1 MASKP
6 VPGIQKHGTWAGNP
20 REVSSA
26 SPETS
31 LTWCLSQLSKPGR
44 AAAEDHKPG
53 TAGPDTSGH
62 RQLDKRVKAGQWRA
76 LVAIR
81 TQHIKGGSSGIARFR
96 GQGGLRTLL
105 DLLKHP
111 ECSRKTLDLALSI
124 LANCCTER
132 QTRVEVRKLDGI
144 SIVVGIL
151 KKNVA
156 METIQN
162 RAARALGNLAMDP
175 ESSTLIHSAGGVPLL
190 LLCVSLASAPSPPSD
205 DPLEAPSSKLECAQ
219 SAARALLY
227 LADTPSNRLLLLT
240 QGTLTALAP
249 LIAPEYPLGL
259 RRAALRTLHELTRS
273 CGVECAREV
282 SRSGVLAQLGV
293 MASGEAAKPFEEL
306 ALKTLANMCTQ
317 GCLRPLVGS
326 LGVIQK
332 FTEEVK
338 KDCLKSGVFLKALCL
353 CCKEAVNRAK
363 VKESGGL
370 EVLIGFL
377 GVHRSHPLDRLV
389 ILACVDFVYDEAAL
403 EQLQELGIVPLL
415 VARLVEL
422 AKGEEP
428 SAGKMDVSLTSTMF
442 ASELLSTSCFDSFDF
457 PPPEGNRK
465 EEMGKEHVL
474 GSSSFL
480 SLRSWLVSEGLISSE
495 GDLLDSSGGTEGD
508 WGSLHIPSSSPQTSS
523 TDCHSPLKC
532 LSPTSSLP
540 SSTPLSAPKSQSQS
554 TPSTSTSSPAQVHM
568 SSPSKTAD
576 LPPCVPLPFS
586 NSNPQAQP
594 GSSNSNPRA
603 QPGSS
608 TSSPARLLYL
618 HRPARLLYLHR
629 PARLLYLH
637 RPARLLYLHRPAQLL
652 YLHPPSPAQ
661 LLYLHPPS
669 PAQLLY
675 LHPRAQPSSSTSTPE
690 PSPAPLPPPPS
701 PAQLLYLHPR
711 AQPSSS
717 TSTPRAQPGS
727 STSSLPS
734 PTIPPLTSVS
744 PSKFSSPPRKRP
756 RVPST
761 THSSVVPL
769 DTPPTV
775 SRPQAY
781 HHPYHPE
788 PWAPESP
795 ILLLLSRFSHAT
807 DPSAAL
813 VNSGIISGLLFY
825 LSQHQDP
832 SGRCFRMLCRL
843 SCNPNCLQALVRTG
857 SVALIRHHLVQRGSD
872 PESWGAGERQTDR
885 VKSKVKQLGLALL
898 SNLRV
903 QCESG
908 FGSGVLSHVML
919 SGSESDKLNCALSL
933 PLVNGNKVL
942 LKKLLLDNGGLLL
955 ALEPLGCNEDEEE
968 EDHHT
973 SECRRLLSD
982 CLNSP
987 QHVSAPQLHSLYFSL
1002 LIGCLSS
1009 LMGCP
1014 KTVLAKRRCR
1024 VLSPI
1029 KPLSVSQTGKASPPP
1044 LKKPRLVNICPYND
1058 STFDLLFL
1066 LDDGS
1071 QVSANREAV
1080 AGAEG
1085 TEVVG
1090 SEYFRALLRGGF
1102 GEAQGR
1108 TGEAIPI
1115 RDVSQGMLLPVLHYL
1130 HGCRLNKDGKTAE
1143 EQGDETEREGR
1154 GECQILGSLASE
1166 GLGVWRDGAEEPSPE
1181 AQGFQKTPLAETM
1194 MGACRFLVTEL
1205 QREVEDL
1212 CVSLLSCSAKNAGR
1226 IADVGK
1232 KPPSN
1237 MDQYGSEG
1245 ESADE
1250 SLANRTS
1257 GLELSGSEA
1266 QTDSLAP
1273 TVTAGQAES
1282 LHGSGLQP
1290 CQQTEGRRHTAPGP
1304 GQKGIS
1310 APKTSSGLETCV
1322 NPLKS
1327 SSASKCCKRRSKLRS
1342 VSNTQKVA
1350 DSVQD
1355 SKVGPGRWTLL
1366 PQVYWFSQ
1374 RYSYPGLG
1382 RACLSLLLGSQGF
1395 SQPHP
1400 STLAADCLCRLAREA
1415 DCTETLKRDIVSLA
1429 TMALS

>member
-1 MASKP
+1 PP
-6 VPGIQKHGTWAGNP
+6 VYRP
-20 REVSSA
+20 
-26 SPETS
+26 TS

-62 RQLDKRVKAGQWRA
+62 RQLDKRVKAGQWQA

-96 GQGGLRTLL
+96 GQGGLRILL

-132 QTRVEVRKLDGI
+132 QTRVEVRQKGFALPFL
-144 SIVVGIL
+144 VGIL

-190 LLCVSLASAPSPPSD
+190 LLCVSLAS
-205 DPLEAPSSKLECAQ
+205 CAQ
-219 SAARALLY
+219 SAARAILY

-259 RRAALRTLHELTRS
+259 RRAALRTLHELTRG

-293 MASGEAAKPFEEL
+293 MASGEADKPFEEL

-338 KDCLKSGVFLKALCL
+338 KDGLKSGVFLKALCL

-442 ASELLSTSCFDSFDF
+442 ASELLS
-457 PPPEGNRK
+457 
-465 EEMGKEHVL
+465 
-474 GSSSFL
+474 
-480 SLRSWLVSEGLISSE
+480 WLVSEGLISSE
-495 GDLLDSSGGTEGD
+495 GDLLDSPGGTEGD
-508 WGSLHIPSSSPQTSS
+508 WGSLHVPSSSPQTSS
-523 TDCHSPLKC
+523 TDSHSPLK
-532 LSPTSSLP
+532 L
-540 SSTPLSAPKSQSQS
+540 
-554 TPSTSTSSPAQVHM
+554 
-568 SSPSKTAD
+568 
-576 LPPCVPLPFS
+576 
-586 NSNPQAQP
+586 
-594 GSSNSNPRA
+594 
-603 QPGSS
+603 
-608 TSSPARLLYL
+608 
-618 HRPARLLYLHR
+618 
-629 PARLLYLH
+629 
-637 RPARLLYLHRPAQLL
+637 
-652 YLHPPSPAQ
+652 
-661 LLYLHPPS
+661 
-669 PAQLLY
+669 
-675 LHPRAQPSSSTSTPE
+675 
-690 PSPAPLPPPPS
+690 
-701 PAQLLYLHPR
+701 
-711 AQPSSS
+711 
-717 TSTPRAQPGS
+717 
-727 STSSLPS
+727 
-734 PTIPPLTSVS
+734 
-744 PSKFSSPPRKRP
+744 
-756 RVPST
+756 
-761 THSSVVPL
+761 
-769 DTPPTV
+769 

-885 VKSKVKQLGLALL
+885 VKAKVKQLGLALL

-933 PLVNGNKVL
+933 PL
-942 LKKLLLDNGGLLL
+942 
-955 ALEPLGCNEDEEE
+955 EDR
-968 EDHHT
+968 HT

-1029 KPLSVSQTGKASPPP
+1029 KPLSVSQTGKALPPP

-1130 HGCRLNKDGKTAE
+1130 HGCRLNKDGETAE

-1237 MDQYGSEG
+1237 MDQYGSDG

-1273 TVTAGQAES
+1273 TVTAGQAVS
-1282 LHGSGLQP
+1282 LHGSGLHP
-1290 CQQTEGRRHTAPGP
+1290 CQQTEGRRHSAPGP
-1304 GQKGIS
+1304 GQNGDS
-1310 APKTSSGLETCV
+1310 APKTTSGLETCV

-1327 SSASKCCKRRSKLRS
+1327 SSASKCCKRRSKLQS

-1382 RACLSLLLGSQGF
+1382 RACLSLLLGSQGS
-1395 SQPHP
+1395 SQPRP
-1400 STLAADCLCRLAREA
+1400 SSLAADCLRRLAREA
-1415 DCTETLKRDIVSLA
+1415 DCTETLKRDLVSLA

>member
-6 VPGIQKHGTWAGNP
+6 VPGIQKHGTWTGNP

-31 LTWCLSQLSKPGR
+31 LTWCLSQLSKPER

-175 ESSTLIHSAGGVPLL
+175 ESSTLVHSAGGVPPL
-190 LLCVSLASAPSPPSD
+190 LLCVSLASVPSPPSD

-338 KDCLKSGVFLKALCL
+338 KDDLKSGVFLKALCL

-495 GDLLDSSGGTEGD
+495 GDLLESPGGTEGD

-532 LSPTSSLP
+532 LSPTRSLP
-540 SSTPLSAPKSQSQS
+540 SSTPLSAPKSLSQS
-554 TPSTSTSSPAQVHM
+554 TPSTSMSSPAQVHM

-576 LPPCVPLPFS
+576 LSPCVPLPS
-586 NSNPQAQP
+586 STSTPQAQP
-594 GSSNSNPRA
+594 GSSTSTPQA

-608 TSSPARLLYL
+608 TSAL
-618 HRPARLLYLHR
+618 H
-629 PARLLYLH
+629 
-637 RPARLLYLHRPAQLL
+637 
-652 YLHPPSPAQ
+652 
-661 LLYLHPPS
+661 
-669 PAQLLY
+669 
-675 LHPRAQPSSSTSTPE
+675 SST
-690 PSPAPLPPPPS
+690 
-701 PAQLLYLHPR
+701 
-711 AQPSSS
+711 
-717 TSTPRAQPGS
+717 
-727 STSSLPS
+727 
-734 PTIPPLTSVS
+734 I

-761 THSSVVPL
+761 TRSSVVPL

-872 PESWGAGERQTDR
+872 PESWGTGERQTDR
-885 VKSKVKQLGLALL
+885 VKAKVKQLGLALL

-908 FGSGVLSHVML
+908 FGSGVLSHVIL

-987 QHVSAPQLHSLYFSL
+987 QHVSAPQLHSLYFSM

-1044 LKKPRLVNICPYND
+1044 LKKPRLVNICAYND

-1090 SEYFRALLRGGF
+1090 SEYFRALLRGSF

-1130 HGCRLNKDGKTAE
+1130 HGCRLNKDGETAE

-1181 AQGFQKTPLAETM
+1181 AQSFQKTPLAETM

-1212 CVSLLSCSAKNAGR
+1212 CVSLLSCSDKNSGR

-1290 CQQTEGRRHTAPGP
+1290 CQQTEGRRHSAPGP

-1310 APKTSSGLETCV
+1310 APKTTSGLETCV

-1395 SQPHP
+1395 SQPRP
-1400 STLAADCLCRLAREA
+1400 SSLAADCLRRLAREA
-1415 DCTETLKRDIVSLA
+1415 DCTETLKRDLVSLA

>member
-44 AAAEDHKPG
+44 AAVEDHKPG

-273 CGVECAREV
+273 CGLECAREV

-338 KDCLKSGVFLKALCL
+338 KDGLKSGVFLKALCL

-495 GDLLDSSGGTEGD
+495 GDLLDSPGGTEGD

-523 TDCHSPLKC
+523 TDCHSPVKC

-540 SSTPLSAPKSQSQS
+540 SFTPLSVPKSQSQS
-554 TPSTSTSSPAQVHM
+554 TRSTSTSSPAQVHM

-576 LPPCVPLPFS
+576 LPPCVPLP
-586 NSNPQAQP
+586 
-594 GSSNSNPRA
+594 
-603 QPGSS
+603 
-608 TSSPARLLYL
+608 
-618 HRPARLLYLHR
+618 
-629 PARLLYLH
+629 
-637 RPARLLYLHRPAQLL
+637 
-652 YLHPPSPAQ
+652 
-661 LLYLHPPS
+661 
-669 PAQLLY
+669 
-675 LHPRAQPSSSTSTPE
+675 
-690 PSPAPLPPPPS
+690 
-701 PAQLLYLHPR
+701 
-711 AQPSSS
+711 SS
-717 TSTPRAQPGS
+717 TSTPRAQ
-727 STSSLPS
+727 
-734 PTIPPLTSVS
+734 PPLTSVS

-761 THSSVVPL
+761 TRSSVVPL

-775 SRPQAY
+775 FRPQAY

-1108 TGEAIPI
+1108 TGKAIPI

-1130 HGCRLNKDGKTAE
+1130 HGCRLNKDRETEE

-1205 QREVEDL
+1205 QREMEDL

-1226 IADVGK
+1226 IADIGK
-1232 KPPSN
+1232 KPPSD

-1290 CQQTEGRRHTAPGP
+1290 CQQTEGRRHSAPGP
-1304 GQKGIS
+1304 DQKGNS
-1310 APKTSSGLETCV
+1310 APKTTSGLETCV

-1327 SSASKCCKRRSKLRS
+1327 SSASKCCRRRSKLRS

-1395 SQPHP
+1395 SQPRP
-1400 STLAADCLCRLAREA
+1400 SSLAADCLRRLAREA
-1415 DCTETLKRDIVSLA
+1415 DCTETLKRDLVSLA

>member
-1 MASKP
+1 QAR
-6 VPGIQKHGTWAGNP
+6 Q
-20 REVSSA
+20 
-26 SPETS
+26 
-31 LTWCLSQLSKPGR
+31 
-44 AAAEDHKPG
+44 
-53 TAGPDTSGH
+53 AGPDTSGH
-62 RQLDKRVKAGQWRA
+62 RELDKRVKAGQWRA

-190 LLCVSLASAPSPPSD
+190 LLCVSLSSAPSPPSD
-205 DPLEAPSSKLECAQ
+205 DPLEAPSPKIECAQ

-240 QGTLTALAP
+240 QGTLTALSP

-259 RRAALRTLHELTRS
+259 RRAALRTLHELTRG

-293 MASGEAAKPFEEL
+293 MASGEAGKPFEEL

-338 KDCLKSGVFLKALCL
+338 KDGLKSGVFLKALCL

-495 GDLLDSSGGTEGD
+495 GDLLDSPGGTEGD

-523 TDCHSPLKC
+523 SDCHSPLKC
-532 LSPTSSLP
+532 LSPTRSLP
-540 SSTPLSAPKSQSQS
+540 SSTPLSAPKPGTRSQS
-554 TPSTSTSSPAQVHM
+554 TPSTSTSSLAQVHM
-568 SSPSKTAD
+568 SSPSKTTD
-576 LPPCVPLPFS
+576 LSPCVPLPS
-586 NSNPQAQP
+586 STANPQ
-594 GSSNSNPRA
+594 
-603 QPGSS
+603 
-608 TSSPARLLYL
+608 
-618 HRPARLLYLHR
+618 
-629 PARLLYLH
+629 
-637 RPARLLYLHRPAQLL
+637 
-652 YLHPPSPAQ
+652 
-661 LLYLHPPS
+661 
-669 PAQLLY
+669 
-675 LHPRAQPSSSTSTPE
+675 AQPSSSTSTPQAQ
-690 PSPAPLPPPPS
+690 PSSSTANPQAQPS
-701 PAQLLYLHPR
+701 SSTANPQAQPSSSTANPQ

-717 TSTPRAQPGS
+717 TSTPKAQPSSSTANPQAQPSSSNANPQAQPSSSTSTPQAQPSSSTANPQAQPSSSTANPQAQPSSSTANPQAQPSSSTANPQAQPSSSTSTPKAQPSSSTSTPQAQPSS

-734 PTIPPLTSVS
+734 PTKPPLTPVS

-761 THSSVVPL
+761 TRSSVVPL

-775 SRPQAY
+775 SRHQAY

-872 PESWGAGERQTDR
+872 PESWGDGERQTDR
-885 VKSKVKQLGLALL
+885 VKAKVKQLGLALL

-933 PLVNGNKVL
+933 PLINGNKVL

-955 ALEPLGCNEDEEE
+955 ALEPLGCHEDEEE

-1029 KPLSVSQTGKASPPP
+1029 KTLSVSQTGKASPPP
-1044 LKKPRLVNICPYND
+1044 LKKPVWSISVLTMTQPLTSSSCWTMGAR
-1058 STFDLLFL
+1058 
-1066 LDDGS
+1066 
-1071 QVSANREAV
+1071 SANREAV

-1130 HGCRLNKDGKTAE
+1130 HGCRLNKDGETAE

-1154 GECQILGSLASE
+1154 GECQVLGSLASE

-1226 IADVGK
+1226 IADTGK

-1282 LHGSGLQP
+1282 LHGSGHQP
-1290 CQQTEGRRHTAPGP
+1290 CQQTDGGRHSAPGP
-1304 GQKGIS
+1304 GQKGS
-1310 APKTSSGLETCV
+1310 GAPKTTSGLETCV

-1342 VSNTQKVA
+1342 VSNTQKVV
-1350 DSVQD
+1350 DSAQD
-1355 SKVGPGRWTLL
+1355 SKGVPGRWTLL

-1382 RACLSLLLGSQGF
+1382 RACLSLLLGSQG
-1395 SQPHP
+1395 SPQPRH
-1400 STLAADCLCRLAREA
+1400 SSLAADCLRRLAREA
-1415 DCTETLKRDIVSLA
+1415 DCTETLKRDLVSLA

>member
-1 MASKP
+1 MASKS
-6 VPGIQKHGTWAGNP
+6 VPGIQKHGTCLGNP

-111 ECSRKTLDLALSI
+111 ECSRKTLDLVLSI

-132 QTRVEVRKLDGI
+132 QTRVEVRKLHGI
-144 SIVVGIL
+144 SIVGKKCKFALPFLVGIL

-219 SAARALLY
+219 SAVRALLY

-338 KDCLKSGVFLKALCL
+338 KDGLKSGVFLKALCL

-495 GDLLDSSGGTEGD
+495 GDLLDSPGGTEGD

-523 TDCHSPLKC
+523 TNCHSPLKC
-532 LSPTSSLP
+532 LSPTRSLP
-540 SSTPLSAPKSQSQS
+540 SSTPLSAPKSRSQS

-568 SSPSKTAD
+568 SYPSKTAD
-576 LPPCVPLPFS
+576 LSPCVPLP
-586 NSNPQAQP
+586 
-594 GSSNSNPRA
+594 
-603 QPGSS
+603 SS
-608 TSSPARLLYL
+608 TSTP
-618 HRPARLLYLHR
+618 
-629 PARLLYLH
+629 
-637 RPARLLYLHRPAQLL
+637 Q
-652 YLHPPSPAQ
+652 
-661 LLYLHPPS
+661 
-669 PAQLLY
+669 
-675 LHPRAQPSSSTSTPE
+675 AQPSSSTSTPQAQ
-690 PSPAPLPPPPS
+690 PSSSTSTPQAQPS
-701 PAQLLYLHPR
+701 SSTSNPR

-744 PSKFSSPPRKRP
+744 PSKFSSPPRKWP

-761 THSSVVPL
+761 TRSSVVPL

-885 VKSKVKQLGLALL
+885 VKAKVKQLGLALL

-933 PLVNGNKVL
+933 PLINGNKAL

-1130 HGCRLNKDGKTAE
+1130 HGCRLNKDGETAE
-1143 EQGDETEREGR
+1143 EQGDEMEREGR

-1257 GLELSGSEA
+1257 GLELSGSEG

-1290 CQQTEGRRHTAPGP
+1290 CQQTEGRRHSAPGP
-1304 GQKGIS
+1304 GQKGNS
-1310 APKTSSGLETCV
+1310 GPKTTSGLETCV

-1327 SSASKCCKRRSKLRS
+1327 SSASKCCKRRFKLRS

-1382 RACLSLLLGSQGF
+1382 RACLSLLLGSQGS
-1395 SQPHP
+1395 SQPRP
-1400 STLAADCLCRLAREA
+1400 SSLAADCLRRLAREA
-1415 DCTETLKRDIVSLA
+1415 DCTETLKRDLVSLA

>member
-1 MASKP
+1 
-6 VPGIQKHGTWAGNP
+6 
-20 REVSSA
+20 
-26 SPETS
+26 
-31 LTWCLSQLSKPGR
+31 
-44 AAAEDHKPG
+44 
-53 TAGPDTSGH
+53 
-62 RQLDKRVKAGQWRA
+62 
-76 LVAIR
+76 
-81 TQHIKGGSSGIARFR
+81 
-96 GQGGLRTLL
+96 
-105 DLLKHP
+105 
-111 ECSRKTLDLALSI
+111 
-124 LANCCTER
+124 
-132 QTRVEVRKLDGI
+132 
-144 SIVVGIL
+144 
-151 KKNVA
+151 

-240 QGTLTALAP
+240 QGSLTALAP

-338 KDCLKSGVFLKALCL
+338 KDGLKSGVFLKALCL

-495 GDLLDSSGGTEGD
+495 GDLLDSPGGTEGD

-532 LSPTSSLP
+532 LSPTRSLP
-540 SSTPLSAPKSQSQS
+540 SSTPLSAPKSLSQS
-554 TPSTSTSSPAQVHM
+554 TPSTSMSSPVQVHM

-576 LPPCVPLPFS
+576 LSPCVPLPS
-586 NSNPQAQP
+586 STSTPQAQP
-594 GSSNSNPRA
+594 GSS
-603 QPGSS
+603 
-608 TSSPARLLYL
+608 TSAL
-618 HRPARLLYLHR
+618 
-629 PARLLYLH
+629 
-637 RPARLLYLHRPAQLL
+637 
-652 YLHPPSPAQ
+652 
-661 LLYLHPPS
+661 
-669 PAQLLY
+669 
-675 LHPRAQPSSSTSTPE
+675 PSS
-690 PSPAPLPPPPS
+690 
-701 PAQLLYLHPR
+701 
-711 AQPSSS
+711 
-717 TSTPRAQPGS
+717 
-727 STSSLPS
+727 
-734 PTIPPLTSVS
+734 TIPPLTSVS

-761 THSSVVPL
+761 TRSSVVPL

-885 VKSKVKQLGLALL
+885 VKAKVKQLGLALL

-908 FGSGVLSHVML
+908 FGSGVLSHVIL

-1029 KPLSVSQTGKASPPP
+1029 KPLSVSQTGEASPPP
-1044 LKKPRLVNICPYND
+1044 LKKPRLVNICAYND

-1090 SEYFRALLRGGF
+1090 SEYFRALLRGSF

-1130 HGCRLNKDGKTAE
+1130 HGCRLNKDGETAE

-1181 AQGFQKTPLAETM
+1181 AQSFQKTPLAETM

-1290 CQQTEGRRHTAPGP
+1290 CQQTEGRRHSAPGP

-1310 APKTSSGLETCV
+1310 APKTTSGLETCV

-1342 VSNTQKVA
+1342 VSNTQKVV

-1355 SKVGPGRWTLL
+1355 SKGGPGRWTLL

-1395 SQPHP
+1395 SQPRP
-1400 STLAADCLCRLAREA
+1400 SSLAADCLRRLAREA
-1415 DCTETLKRDIVSLA
+1415 DCTETLKRDLVSLA

>member
-31 LTWCLSQLSKPGR
+31 LTWCLSQLSKPER
-44 AAAEDHKPG
+44 AAAEDHKLG

-62 RQLDKRVKAGQWRA
+62 RQLAKRVKAGQWRA

-81 TQHIKGGSSGIARFR
+81 TQHIKGGSSGITRFR

-190 LLCVSLASAPSPPSD
+190 LLCVSLASAPSPLSD

-338 KDCLKSGVFLKALCL
+338 KDGLKSGVFLKALCL

-377 GVHRSHPLDRLV
+377 GVNRSHPLDRLV

-422 AKGEEP
+422 AK
-428 SAGKMDVSLTSTMF
+428 
-442 ASELLSTSCFDSFDF
+442 
-457 PPPEGNRK
+457 EGNRK

-495 GDLLDSSGGTEGD
+495 GDLLDSPGGTEGD

-532 LSPTSSLP
+532 LSPTRSLP
-540 SSTPLSAPKSQSQS
+540 SSTPLSAPKSLSQS
-554 TPSTSTSSPAQVHM
+554 TPSTSMSSPAQVHM

-576 LPPCVPLPFS
+576 LPPCVPLPS
-586 NSNPQAQP
+586 STSTPQAQP
-594 GSSNSNPRA
+594 GSSTSTPQA

-608 TSSPARLLYL
+608 TSDL
-618 HRPARLLYLHR
+618 
-629 PARLLYLH
+629 
-637 RPARLLYLHRPAQLL
+637 
-652 YLHPPSPAQ
+652 
-661 LLYLHPPS
+661 
-669 PAQLLY
+669 
-675 LHPRAQPSSSTSTPE
+675 PSS
-690 PSPAPLPPPPS
+690 
-701 PAQLLYLHPR
+701 
-711 AQPSSS
+711 
-717 TSTPRAQPGS
+717 
-727 STSSLPS
+727 
-734 PTIPPLTSVS
+734 TIPPLTSVS

-761 THSSVVPL
+761 TRSSVVPL

-885 VKSKVKQLGLALL
+885 VKAKVKQLGLALL

-908 FGSGVLSHVML
+908 FGSGVLSHVIL

-1090 SEYFRALLRGGF
+1090 SEYFRALLRGSF

-1130 HGCRLNKDGKTAE
+1130 HGCRLNKDGETAE

-1181 AQGFQKTPLAETM
+1181 AQSFQKTPLAETM

-1282 LHGSGLQP
+1282 LHGSELQP
-1290 CQQTEGRRHTAPGP
+1290 CQQTEGRRHSAPGP

-1310 APKTSSGLETCV
+1310 APKTTSGLETCV

-1395 SQPHP
+1395 SQPRP
-1400 STLAADCLCRLAREA
+1400 SSLAADCLCRLAREA
-1415 DCTETLKRDIVSLA
+1415 DCTETLKRDLVSLA

>member
-6 VPGIQKHGTWAGNP
+6 VPGIQKRGTWAGNP

-338 KDCLKSGVFLKALCL
+338 KDGLKSGVFLKALCL

-495 GDLLDSSGGTEGD
+495 GDLLDSPGGTEGD

-532 LSPTSSLP
+532 LSPTRSLP

-576 LPPCVPLPFS
+576 LSPCVPLPS
-586 NSNPQAQP
+586 STSTPQAQPGSSTSTPQAQP
-594 GSSNSNPRA
+594 GSSNSNPRT

-608 TSSPARLLYL
+608 TSAL
-618 HRPARLLYLHR
+618 
-629 PARLLYLH
+629 
-637 RPARLLYLHRPAQLL
+637 
-652 YLHPPSPAQ
+652 
-661 LLYLHPPS
+661 
-669 PAQLLY
+669 
-675 LHPRAQPSSSTSTPE
+675 PSS
-690 PSPAPLPPPPS
+690 
-701 PAQLLYLHPR
+701 
-711 AQPSSS
+711 
-717 TSTPRAQPGS
+717 
-727 STSSLPS
+727 
-734 PTIPPLTSVS
+734 TIPPLTSVS

-761 THSSVVPL
+761 TRSSVVSL

-775 SRPQAY
+775 FRPQAY

-1029 KPLSVSQTGKASPPP
+1029 KPLSVSQTGETSPPP
-1044 LKKPRLVNICPYND
+1044 LKKPCLVNICPYND

-1130 HGCRLNKDGKTAE
+1130 HGCRLNKDGETAE

-1226 IADVGK
+1226 IADVAK

-1290 CQQTEGRRHTAPGP
+1290 CQQTEGRRHSAPGP
-1304 GQKGIS
+1304 GQKGIR
-1310 APKTSSGLETCV
+1310 APKTTSGLETCV

-1327 SSASKCCKRRSKLRS
+1327 SSASKCCKRRSKRRS
-1342 VSNTQKVA
+1342 VSNTQKVE

-1355 SKVGPGRWTLL
+1355 SKVGPGRWALL

-1395 SQPHP
+1395 SQPRP
-1400 STLAADCLCRLAREA
+1400 SSLAADCLRRLAREA
-1415 DCTETLKRDIVSLA
+1415 DCTETLKRDLVSLA